1 MKPLIALLDN
11 HLHAARGLTLLLE
24 DHGCATAVGAN
35 WLRVLAKIP
44 HVSHL
49 RLILVEESYAWGG
62 LAAALALR
70 GATDRMVPI
79 LLMASGFDPPP
90 DPRSVPMVSVV
101 KTPTP
106 TEVLWDAVR
115 RALASGERL

>member
-1 MKPLIALLDN
+1 MKPLVAILDN
-11 HLHAARGLTLLLE
+11 NLQAAKGLTLLLE
-24 DHGCATAVGAN
+24 DHGCTTAVGAN

-49 RLILVEESYAWGG
+49 SLIMVEESYAWGG

-70 GATDRMVPI
+70 GATGRPVPI

-90 DPRSVPMVSVV
+90 APFSVPMLSVV
-101 KTPTP
+101 RTPVP
-106 TEVLWDAVR
+106 TETLWKAVR
-115 RALASGERL
+115 SALASGEQL